1 MTAPS
6 PVDYQAIPDQA
17 HRAVTPKS
25 EQLVDVQN
33 LKVHFRSPG
42 RCVQAVNGVDLTL
55 AKGEVLT
62 ILGESG
68 SGKSVTLRALMRLLP
83 ERRTTIE
90 GHIKV
95 AGQGVLKMSRRELS
109 AYRGFTT
116 SMIFQEPMLAFDPV
130 FRIGDQIAETVCRHE
145 GVSHAEGL
153 ARALELF
160 ELVRIPSAKRRLSN
174 YPHEMSGGM
183 SQRAMIALALSCRPR
198 LLLADEPTTAH
209 LCTSHR

>member
-1 MTAPS
+1 MTAHDPLNCQTSSEPS
-6 PVDYQAIPDQA
+6 PQALTS
-17 HRAVTPKS
+17 VS
-25 EQLVDVQN
+25 EPLVDVQN
-33 LKVHFRSPG
+33 LKVHFKSPG

-83 ERRTTIE
+83 ERRTSME
-90 GHIKV
+90 GHVTV
-95 AGQGVLKMSRRELS
+95 AGQDILAMSRRELS

-174 YPHEMSGGM
+174 YPHEMSGG
-183 SQRAMIALALSCRPR
+183 
-198 LLLADEPTTAH
+198 DEPAGH
-209 LCTSHR
+209 DCPGLVMPPPAAVGG